1 MTGMTETSMA
11 YDGVEPALARSLAGR
26 VACQQP
32 QWPDGRR
39 VREVRDALGALP
51 PLVEPAAVDRLT
63 ERLAEVALGRAL
75 LLQGGD
81 CAETFAG
88 NTPEH
93 LRANLRTLLHFAT
106 LLEVA
111 SALPV
116 VPVGRIAGQYAKPRS
131 SPVGSDGLPAF
142 RGDIVHSATA
152 TATARV
158 PDPQR
163 MLTAY
168 ADAEAVL
175 GVVRTVATETHT
187 ELFTSHEALLL
198 DYELPLV
205 RGGYGLSGHFLWIG
219 ERTRDL
225 DGAHVALARRIANP
239 VGLKLGPRTTA
250 AQVLAYAEALD
261 PDRRPGRLT
270 LISRMG
276 ADRVTDVLPPLVE
289 AVAAAGHPVVW
300 LCDPM
305 HGNTEVTASGV
316 KTRRFDRIA
325 AEVDGYFSVHRGLG
339 SHPGGLHLEFTGD
352 DVTECLGG
360 REDLREEQLPQR
372 YLTACD
378 PRLNGRQSLDLARM
392 VAEILLGRPARR
404 DAVRA

>member
-1 MTGMTETSMA
+1 MTETPTT
-11 YDGVEPALARSLAGR
+11 YGGVDPALARSLAGR
-26 VACQQP
+26 TAAQQP
-32 QWPDGRR
+32 HWPDERR
-39 VREVRDALGALP
+39 VREVRAALGALP
-51 PLVEPAAVDRLT
+51 PLVAPAAVDRLT
-63 ERLAEVALGRAL
+63 ERLAEVAQGRAL

-93 LRANLRTLLHFAT
+93 LRANLRTLLHCAT

-131 SPVGSDGLPAF
+131 RPVDSDGLPAY
-142 RGDIVHSATA
+142 RGDIVHSAAA
-152 TATARV
+152 TPEARR

-168 ADAEAVL
+168 ADAEAAL
-175 GVVRTVATETHT
+175 DVVRATTAETHT
-187 ELFTSHEALLL
+187 ELFAGHEALLL

-205 RGGYGLSGHFLWIG
+205 RDGYGLSGHFLWIG

-225 DGAHVALARRIANP
+225 DGAHVALARHIANP
-239 VGLKLGPRTTA
+239 IGLKLGPGATP
-250 AQVLAYAEALD
+250 AQALAYAEALD

-276 ADRVTDVLPPLVE
+276 ADRVSDALPPLVE

-305 HGNTEVTASGV
+305 HGNTHATASGV
-316 KTRRFDRIA
+316 KTRHFDRIL
-325 AEVDGYFSVHRGLG
+325 AEVDGYFAVHRALG

-360 REDLREEQLPQR
+360 REDLREDQLSQR

-378 PRLNGRQSLDLARM
+378 PRLNGRQSLDLARL
-392 VAEILLGRPARR
+392 VAEILLRRPIRG
-404 DAVRA
+404 DAVRV

>member
-1 MTGMTETSMA
+1 MTGMTETPPP
-11 YDGVEPALARSLAGR
+11 YDGIEPGLARSLAGR
-26 VACQQP
+26 AAAQQP
-32 QWPDGRR
+32 QWPDGTL
-39 VREVRDALGALP
+39 VRKVRAELGALP
-51 PLVEPAAVDRLT
+51 PLVEADAVDRLT
-63 ERLAEVALGRAL
+63 DRLAEVALGRAL

-81 CAETFAG
+81 CAETFAQ
-88 NTPEH
+88 NTPDH
-93 LRANLRTLLHFAT
+93 LRANLRTLLHCAT

-131 SPVGSDGLPAF
+131 KPVGDDGLPAY
-142 RGDIVHSATA
+142 RGDIVHSALA
-152 TATARV
+152 TAEARR
-158 PDPQR
+158 PDPRR

-168 ADAEAVL
+168 AGAQAALGTVRATAAE
-175 GVVRTVATETHT
+175 TNT

-205 RGGYGLSGHFLWIG
+205 RAGYGLSGHFLWMG
-219 ERTRDL
+219 ERTRDM
-225 DGAHVALARRIANP
+225 DGAHLALFRHLANP
-239 VGLKLGPRTTA
+239 IGLKLGPGARPE
-250 AQVLAYAEALD
+250 QVIAYADALD

-276 ADRVTDVLPPLVE
+276 ADRVTEVLPPLVS
-289 AVAAAGHPVVW
+289 AMAAAGHPVVW

-305 HGNTEVTASGV
+305 HGNTRTTASGL
-316 KTRRFDRIA
+316 KTRHFDRIA
-325 AEVDGYFSVHRGLG
+325 AEVEGYFAVHRALG

-378 PRLNGRQSLDLARM
+378 PRLNGRQSLDLARL
-392 VAEILLGRPARR
+392 VAEILLRRSARR
-404 DAVRA
+404 DAVRV

>member
-1 MTGMTETSMA
+1 MTGMTEPSTP
-11 YDGVEPALARSLAGR
+11 YDGVEPGLARSLSNRA
-26 VACQQP
+26 AEQQP
-32 QWPDGRR
+32 QWPDGGQ
-39 VREVRDALGALP
+39 VREVRAVLSTLP
-51 PLVEPAAVDRLT
+51 PLVEPDAVDRLT
-63 ERLAEVALGRAL
+63 DRLAEVALGRAL

-81 CAETFAG
+81 CAETFAQ

-93 LRANLRTLLHFAT
+93 LRANLRTLLHCAT

-131 SPVGSDGLPAF
+131 RPMGDDGLPAY

-152 TATARV
+152 TAEARR
-158 PDPQR
+158 PDPRR

-168 ADAEAVL
+168 ADAEAAL
-175 GVVRTVATETHT
+175 GVVRETAAETHT

-205 RGGYGLSGHFLWIG
+205 RAGYGLSGHFLWIG

-225 DGAHVALARRIANP
+225 DGAHLALVRHIANP
-239 VGLKLGPRTTA
+239 VGLKLGPGATA
-250 AQVLAYAEALD
+250 QQVLAYAEALD

-305 HGNTEVTASGV
+305 HGNTRTTAAGL
-316 KTRRFDRIA
+316 KTRHLDQIV
-325 AEVDGYFSVHRGLG
+325 AEVEGYFAVHGALD

-360 REDLREEQLPQR
+360 REDLREEQLSQR

-378 PRLNGRQSLDLARM
+378 PRLNARQSLDLARL
-392 VAEILLGRPARR
+392 VAEILLRRTARR
-404 DAVRA
+404 DVVQV